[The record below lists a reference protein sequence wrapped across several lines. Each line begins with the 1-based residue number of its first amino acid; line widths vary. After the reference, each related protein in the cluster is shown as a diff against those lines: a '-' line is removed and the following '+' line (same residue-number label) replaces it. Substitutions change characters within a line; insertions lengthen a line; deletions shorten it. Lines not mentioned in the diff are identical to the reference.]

1 MAKLELTYHQAFPED
16 GDPGWHAS
24 WMPDGRRVHA
34 TPMRCNPGEPHW
46 AGSVED
52 LDRCECNGDGTCNLC
67 LIREN
72 DGLVFT
78 RVTGCYRSANSAIRA
93 LQQWEAN
100 PDAPPPPAPFN
111 CSWTTMQAVLC
122 ENVPNALAMPL
133 GTTESIYRPSLP
145 TPPADLC
152 ENHHAVLLRYWA
164 TNDLAPTPCPKCG
177 QEPTYVHMGM
187 GVDPRSDDLRGLPAQ
202 AARQWIVENSEPD
215 ELGAIPI
222 PEERRGGLFTHV
234 RYAPDCEHDE
244 GCDCA
249 DDESITW
256 VMDEF
261 NTGPIRD
268 EQDDVQQEHSAQVES
283 QPEEAT
289 DDDDDDYCIQTFR
302 WDITPELLDE
312 CSESGHRR
320 QAWLVI
326 SGKQKEAVTCPTC
339 GQIPDFFDI
348 STSGEQGLDFD
359 AISETLNETHMASH
373 EVFVDESEEDEHDVD
388 DVTFT
393 VQSHVFQHAEE
404 WPKPGSTNL
413 TRLPYPGDDAITL
426 RWFRD
431 EWNQRDS
438 LDEDEL
444 LLDPHT
450 REPLTDETLRMFMV
464 ECHDEGFS
472 YESSATDII
481 NATRG
486 IDDDDDG
493 C

>member
-1 MAKLELTYHQAFPED
+1 MGSQPRRTAPAGALQLQLDH
-16 GDPGWHAS
+16 HA
-24 WMPDGRRVHA
+24 GRPVRKRTQRARHA
-34 TPMRCNPGEPHW
+34 ARNHRIHLRAQRTHPP
-46 AGSVED
+46 A
-52 LDRCECNGDGTCNLC
+52 DRCE
-67 LIREN
+67 N
-72 DGLVFT
+72 DH
-78 RVTGCYRSANSAIRA
+78 
-93 LQQWEAN
+93 
-100 PDAPPPPAPFN
+100 
-111 CSWTTMQAVLC
+111 
-122 ENVPNALAMPL
+122 
-133 GTTESIYRPSLP
+133 
-145 TPPADLC
+145 ADM
-152 ENHHAVLLRYWA
+152 LRYW
-164 TNDLAPTPCPKCG
+164 TSNDLAPTPCPKCG
-177 QEPTYVHMGM
+177 QEPTYIHLGM
-187 GVDPRSDDLRGLPAQ
+187 GVDPRSDDLRELPAQ

-215 ELGAIPI
+215 ELGAVPI

-234 RYAPDCEHDE
+234 NYVPDCEHEED
-244 GCDCA
+244 CDCA
-249 DDESITW
+249 EDEYITW

-289 DDDDDDYCIQTFR
+289 DDDDDDDYCIQTFR

-339 GQIPDFFDI
+339 GQTPDFFDI

-373 EVFVDESEEDEHDVD
+373 EVFVEESEEDEHDVD

-426 RWFRD
+426 RWFR
-431 EWNQRDS
+431 ERMEPARQPGRRRATARP
-438 LDEDEL
+438 
-444 LLDPHT
+444 PHNGAAD
-450 REPLTDETLRMFMV
+450 RRNPPDVHGRMP
-464 ECHDEGFS
+464 
-472 YESSATDII
+472 
-481 NATRG
+481 R
-486 IDDDDDG
+486 
-493 C
+493 